1 VQLVPAGVYVVM
13 HNQIF
18 PIRRVRKDQALGR
31 IVWTEEKYVSN
42 RETRGGERP
51 VQQGTPSQRTF
62 RTTSCGRSGL
72 YLQFRS
78 SAMADKYRIA
88 HDGSDF
94 IVNHMLTTARSLVN
108 AAVEAHR
115 RLHNTDRQA
124 AHSSISEAAG

>member
-1 VQLVPAGVYVVM
+1 VQSDLSDSSRAEGPGAGADCVE
-13 HNQIF
+13 
-18 PIRRVRKDQALGR
+18 GR
-31 IVWTEEKYVSN
+31 EIHVSD

-72 YLQFRS
+72 YLQFRNT
-78 SAMADKYRIA
+78 AMVDKCRIA
-88 HDGSDF
+88 RDGSDF

-115 RLHNTDRQA
+115 RLH
-124 AHSSISEAAG
+124 